1 LLVFESKVDAI
12 RQEEGKHM
20 IRLENISKYY
30 HSGNN
35 IVLALR
41 KINLDMNIGEF
52 IVITGESGSG
62 KSTLLNVLSGLDTY
76 EEGKLFIN
84 NKNVSHY
91 SVRELEHYRKDYI
104 GFIFQDYNIINSYS
118 VYQNVALALTV
129 QGLSKEEKHQ
139 KTIEIIKQVGL
150 EKQMHQKAVKLS
162 GGEKQRTVIA
172 RTLAKNS
179 RILVCDEPTGNLDKE
194 SGNQILEL
202 LHTLSKDKLVIVVTH
217 DFESIEAY
225 ATRKIRLYDGEILED
240 NVISKANIKTEE
252 IFEQKR
258 YFTSFIDMIKI
269 SFTNVISVPRKT
281 IFMLLILM
289 FMTLVTLFT
298 YGNGIAEQNRP
309 YTYAT
314 PYFSNPDQSRII
326 VTKTDQTM
334 FDNTEM
340 EEIKEIEYVRT
351 VFENDTVFNTILVN
365 RAIDPI
371 YSLEK
376 FYYFRILSSEALNEF
391 DLIEGELPKNHLEVV
406 ISDRTFYEIGD
417 YIEVSDSYIVRELSG
432 SPTDQWAFKVVGI
445 TSHNVRL
452 ESDMHTMY
460 FTDEALGEIS
470 LASIYSRSESYL
482 EITGT
487 TLYHTPTDTWI
498 TPEMNSSVFI
508 DTIETSLINNIKIDN
523 GLLDYQIKTFDR
535 MFYDICRDLGYK
547 KEIVDD
553 MDAGL
558 CDTAPF
564 IDTHSFQLSAITTF
578 ENKQNYVDIDF
589 ISYSFIENNYDQNL
603 YMNRTTF
610 LEFFGEKNYQIAVIV
625 YDVYEGKQVVE
636 DLEEMGYNVF
646 YPSQLIN
653 TEDAIDILLTNIRI
667 LLVIVLTLAGVY
679 MVGFIVLKN
688 IIMSKQKDYLIY
700 RSIGTSTKTVRRI
713 IQLEVA
719 YIFALSAVLVITLV
733 YILEQYKTPIPPI
746 LRYIQWNDY
755 LLLFFMIL
763 IVLLLMIRA
772 FGKKVFDVNIISTL
786 KGIES

>member
-1 LLVFESKVDAI
+1 
-12 RQEEGKHM
+12 M

-76 EEGKLFIN
+76 EEGKLYIN

-91 SVRELEHYRKDYI
+91 TVRELEHYRKDYI
-104 GFIFQDYNIINSYS
+104 GFIFQDYNIINSYT
-118 VYQNVALALTV
+118 VYQNVRLALTV
-129 QGLSKEEKHQ
+129 QGLSKDEKHQ
-139 KTIEIIKQVGL
+139 KTVEIIKQVGL

-172 RTLAKNS
+172 RTLAKDS

-202 LHTLSKDKLVIVVTH
+202 LNTLSKDKLVIVVTH
-217 DFESIEAY
+217 DYESIEAY

-240 NVISKANIKTEE
+240 NTLSKVKIKKEAILEE
-252 IFEQKR
+252 KQ
-258 YFTSFIDMIKI
+258 YFTSFIDVIKI
-269 SFTNVISVPRKT
+269 SFANVISVPKKT
-281 IFMLLILM
+281 LFMLLILM
-289 FMTLVTLFT
+289 FMTLVTFFT

-309 YTYAT
+309 YSYNT

-334 FDNTEM
+334 FTDVEM
-340 EEIKEIEYVRT
+340 ESLNEIEYVRT
-351 VFENDTVFNTILVN
+351 VFDNDTVFNSILIN
-365 RAIDPI
+365 RGVDPV
-371 YSLEK
+371 YSLEE
-376 FYYFRILSSEALNEF
+376 FYYFRILSSEALNAF
-391 DLIEGELPKNHLEVV
+391 DLIEGALPTKEYEVV

-417 YIEVSDSYIVRELSG
+417 YVEVSDSYITRETAG

-452 ESDMHTMY
+452 DGDMHTMY
-460 FTDEALGEIS
+460 FTDDALYEIS
-470 LASIYSRSESYL
+470 LASIYSRSETYL
-482 EITGT
+482 ESTGT
-487 TLYHTPTDTWI
+487 AVYYTPTDTWI
-498 TPEMNSSVFI
+498 TPEMDSSVFI
-508 DTIETSLINNIKIDN
+508 DTVETSLINNIKIDN
-523 GLLDYQIKTFDR
+523 GLQDFQIKTFDR

-547 KEIVDD
+547 REIADD

-558 CDTAPF
+558 CETDQF
-564 IDTHSFQLSAITTF
+564 IDTHSFKLSAITTF
-578 ENKQNYVDIDF
+578 ENKLLYEDIDWV
-589 ISYSFIENNYDQNL
+589 SYSFAENDYDQNL
-603 YMNRTTF
+603 YMNEDTF
-610 LEFFGEKNYQIAVIV
+610 LLFFGENSYQVSVIV

-636 DLEEMGYNVF
+636 SIEEMGYNVF
-646 YPSQLIN
+646 YPSQIIDEEN
-653 TEDAIDILLTNIRI
+653 AIDILLTNIRI
-667 LLVIVLTLAGVY
+667 LLVIALTLTGVY
-679 MVGFIVLKN
+679 MVGYIVMKN

-719 YIFALSAVLVITLV
+719 YIFALSAILVVTLIYV
-733 YILEQYKTPIPPI
+733 VEQYKTPIPPI

-755 LLLFFMIL
+755 LLLFSMIL
-763 IVLLLMIRA
+763 IVLFLMIRA

-786 KGIES
+786 KGIE